1 MHTVMSERIKY
12 AYQRRNI
19 EKTSKGSGFPTRR
32 YHDLYYGHA
41 YLEKDLFNIAFTL
54 VIQNVIKE

>member
-1 MHTVMSERIKY
+1 MHTKGE
-12 AYQRRNI
+12 NI